1 MPGPGTTVGGSDRAQ
16 AYQPISGRETT
27 LPPVPE
33 KLRSTMAEGATAG
46 ASRENRTAIPVTC
59 AVHRGPRGFANLVV
73 ERKPNGDIVLD
84 PHVTGE
90 CVIILDEDAATAL
103 FEVLRKWLRR

>member
-1 MPGPGTTVGGSDRAQ
+1 
-16 AYQPISGRETT
+16 
-27 LPPVPE
+27 
-33 KLRSTMAEGATAG
+33 MAEGATAG